1 MQQMWEGRDYYLYFT
16 PHTEY
21 IRLEKWTNL
30 PKVWLVSSIHTEIW
44 DLKNWANKSE
54 SSGFCHKPRKFKI
67 ITKTPSPIPP
77 TWKKKKMLPYSMYL
91 QDSDLNYE
99 QGGRLC
105 VGVYKD
111 AQKPWHCPILL
122 YQPDDKACISG
133 TWDFSLWTSPL
144 SFKLWCLLAFPSLW
158 EV

>member
-44 DLKNWANKSE
+44 DLNNWTNKSE
-54 SSGFCHKPRKFKI
+54 LSGFFHKSMMNFK
-67 ITKTPSPIPP
+67 SSARLPP
-77 TWKKKKMLPYSMYL
+77 LPTTSKKKKSCHTVCTYRIQTLNINRVEDCVSGCMRMLR
-91 QDSDLNYE
+91 
-99 QGGRLC
+99 RLGTAPSSC
-105 VGVYKD
+105 SSQMIKR
-111 AQKPWHCPILL
+111 ASP
-122 YQPDDKACISG
+122 G
-133 TWDFSLWTSPL
+133 TWDFSLWTSLL
-144 SFKLWCLLAFPSLW
+144 SFKLWCLLASPSPW